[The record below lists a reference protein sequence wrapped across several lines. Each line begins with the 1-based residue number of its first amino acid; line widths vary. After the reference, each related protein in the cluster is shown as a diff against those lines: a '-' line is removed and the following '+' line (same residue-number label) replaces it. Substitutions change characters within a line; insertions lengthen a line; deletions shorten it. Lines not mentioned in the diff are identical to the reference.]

1 MTVVVQNVCFWFW
14 MDNMA
19 EQDMLYGVVEG
30 ASEDKSN
37 EGDSKDV
44 VFSGLLKDGNDDV
57 EESEMV
63 MEREPEAMLLPAVIG

>member
-1 MTVVVQNVCFWFW
+1 
-14 MDNMA
+14 MA
-19 EQDMLYGVVEG
+19 EQDTLYGVVEG
-30 ASEDKSN
+30 AREDKSN

-44 VFSGLLKDGNDDV
+44 VFSGTLKDGNDV